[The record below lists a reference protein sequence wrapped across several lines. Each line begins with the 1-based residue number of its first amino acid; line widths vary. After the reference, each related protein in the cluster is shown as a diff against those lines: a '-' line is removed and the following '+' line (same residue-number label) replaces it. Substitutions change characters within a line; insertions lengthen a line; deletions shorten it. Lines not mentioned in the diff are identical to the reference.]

1 VSAVLD
7 LVRDVLDKQLLDRE
21 ARPFGKV
28 DGIVLEI
35 RTDAPPRVVALEVGV
50 PTRLARLPAWLSR
63 WMGRFTRHAEV
74 TRIPKQAVL
83 AVANDIRVDI
93 DATRTPAWRLER
105 RLARMF
111 ARLPGGR

>member
-1 VSAVLD
+1 MSAVLD

-28 DGIVLEI
+28 DGIVLEAGA
-35 RTDAPPRVVALEVGV
+35 DAPPRVVALEVGV
-50 PTRLARLPAWLSR
+50 STRLARLPAWLSR
-63 WMGRFTRHAEV
+63 WTGRFTRHTEV
-74 TRIPKQAVL
+74 TRIPKEAVM

-93 DATRTPAWRLER
+93 DATRTPSWRLER

-111 ARLPGGR
+111 AKLPGGR